1 MQEPAEYYF
10 MAWRNHIK
18 HLKWIWFV
26 KYVSGKINQVF
37 SSLFYTGVSIHNLQY
52 ILSVQDNGDSTL

>member
-37 SSLFYTGVSIHNLQY
+37 SSLFYTGVSIHNL
-52 ILSVQDNGDSTL
+52 